1 MIDGEGRRE
10 GVEGEEKVGGMEEG
24 KDSDDRKTGKNEKT
38 KKQTHND
45 GRASEEKLIFLSK
58 KTNSKEIIDNI
69 FFLYF
74 LQKDEATKRDF
85 SQNFAQTIM

>member
-1 MIDGEGRRE
+1 MIGKQGRM
-10 GVEGEEKVGGMEEG
+10 K
-24 KDSDDRKTGKNEKT
+24 KT

-69 FFLYF
+69 FFFLYF